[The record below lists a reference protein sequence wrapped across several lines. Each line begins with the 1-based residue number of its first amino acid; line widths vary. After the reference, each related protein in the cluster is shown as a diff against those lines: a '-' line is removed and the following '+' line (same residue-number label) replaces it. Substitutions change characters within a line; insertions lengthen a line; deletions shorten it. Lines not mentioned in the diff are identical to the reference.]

1 MVDLAAG
8 TATGWGRDSLASIE
22 IAYGTKSDDRLAGDA
37 SANKLVGFEGADELS
52 GRDGRDELW
61 GFDGNDSLNGGKGRD
76 LANYRNSN
84 GVVVNLQSGSAT
96 GEGRDTL
103 AEVEDITGSYADDL
117 IVGDSHANRF
127 RGFFGGDVLRGG
139 GGKDKLWGG
148 PSESEENVDRM
159 DGGPGNDRISGAG
172 FGCTKRRCQN
182 DRDEADFST
191 SSVAITAN
199 LKNGTATG
207 DGNDVLVKIED
218 LRGSAHDDSL
228 TGDDGI
234 NEITGS
240 AGNDKLFGLGGED
253 ELESSPGDDDF
264 DGGEGIDVLQF
275 ITAPTPATVDLGAGT
290 STGVG
295 NDTIVAIENVSGSIH
310 ADAITGDDNTNIL
323 RGGIGSDAISGAGGD
338 DEVLGGAGDDDLAGD
353 GGNDVINSGGGP
365 DTVSGGDGDDY
376 FTSRHSDADDDDSF
390 AGGAGDDT
398 IDYSVLSHAVTV
410 DLTAGS
416 AIAYGTD
423 RLATI
428 EGVVGTIFADVL
440 RGDGAANRFYG
451 GMSVDQ
457 LFGLAGDDLL
467 QGGKGSDALNGGDGD
482 DAASFADSTT
492 GVTADLQAGLAE
504 GFGADNLIL
513 MEAIY
518 GSPFSDFLRGDDGA
532 NTLRGEL
539 GDDVLEGRAGDDDLI
554 GGPGVDNLSGGQG
567 SDQCAGEVLLGC
579 E

>member
-1 MVDLAAG
+1 
-8 TATGWGRDSLASIE
+8 
-22 IAYGTKSDDRLAGDA
+22 
-37 SANKLVGFEGADELS
+37 
-52 GRDGRDELW
+52 
-61 GFDGNDSLNGGKGRD
+61 
-76 LANYRNSN
+76 
-84 GVVVNLQSGSAT
+84 
-96 GEGRDTL
+96 GRDTL
-103 AEVEDITGSYADDL
+103 VEIADITGSFADDL
-117 IVGDSHANRF
+117 IVGAANTNSF
-127 RGFFGGDVLRGG
+127 RGFYGGDVLRGA

-148 PSESEENVDRM
+148 PSESDENVDRM
-159 DGGPGNDRISGAG
+159 DGGSGDDRISGAG
-172 FGCTKRRCQN
+172 FGCTKRSCLN

-218 LRGSAHDDSL
+218 LRGSAQNDSL
-228 TGDDGI
+228 TGSDGT

-240 AGNDKLFGLGGED
+240 AGNAKLFGLAGDD

-275 ITAPTPATVDLGAGT
+275 ITAATPATVDLGAGT

-310 ADAITGDDNTNIL
+310 NDSITGDDKVNIL
-323 RGGIGSDAISGAGGD
+323 RGGIGNDAISGAAGD
-338 DEVLGGAGDDDLAGD
+338 DEILGGSGNDDLAGD
-353 GGNDVINSGGGP
+353 ADNDVINSGTGP
-365 DTVSGGDGDDY
+365 DNVSGGDGNDY
-376 FTSRHSDADDDDSF
+376 FSSRSKDTDDDDSF
-390 AGGAGDDT
+390 TGDAGDDT
-398 IDYSVLSHAVTV
+398 IDYSVVRHAVTV
-410 DLTAGS
+410 DLTAGT
-416 AIAYGTD
+416 ALAYGTD
-423 RLATI
+423 QLATI
-428 EGVVGTIFADVL
+428 EGVVGTNFADVL

-451 GMSVDQ
+451 GQSVDQ

-467 QGGKGSDALNGGDGD
+467 QGGKGSDALNGGDGN

-513 MEAIY
+513 MEALY

-532 NTLRGEL
+532 NTLRGER

-567 SDQCAGEVLLGC
+567 TDQCAGEVLLGC